1 MFCLVLS
8 HVSMVLLIINIPLDT
23 KVLTT
28 MDWIE
33 PNAIVWRVEVR
44 CVGETTD

>member
-1 MFCLVLS
+1 MA
-8 HVSMVLLIINIPLDT
+8 
-23 KVLTT
+23 LTT

-44 CVGETTD
+44 GVTKTTDCDFQVL